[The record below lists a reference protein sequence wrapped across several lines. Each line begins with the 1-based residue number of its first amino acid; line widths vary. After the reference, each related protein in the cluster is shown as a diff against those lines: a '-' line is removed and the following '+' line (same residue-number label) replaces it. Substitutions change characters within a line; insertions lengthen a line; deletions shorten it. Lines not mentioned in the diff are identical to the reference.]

1 MSTSRDGREP
11 LSNVRDRVQASV
23 VGRER
28 ELGLVLAA
36 VAAGRDILLEGPPG
50 TSKSTLLRAITAEWG
65 IPLVFVEGNA
75 DLTPAK
81 LVGHHNP
88 ARVLREDYSPDNFVD
103 GPLVAAMREGGFLY
117 IEEFNRAPE
126 DTLNT
131 LLTAMAER
139 RIAVPRVG
147 EVVAKDTFRVI
158 ASMNPYDNIGTTRL
172 STSVH
177 DRLCRL
183 AITYQDAAS
192 ERGIVALRAPLPD
205 LKPAVYERLVADAVA
220 VTRATREHEDIR
232 QGSSV
237 RGAIDLTLVAGELF
251 LLDSERGRGS
261 AGWAHD
267 TDGGEAGEPAGG
279 SASSTRSTGTGSPG
293 TGDGDETQVTAEEP
307 VSAEETEQRYRDTV
321 YDAMIVAL
329 SGRIF
334 LDETVEATPEQV
346 LRQIWEDHFI
356 LNPAT
361 AAPG

>member
-1 MSTSRDGREP
+1 MSVSRDGREP
-11 LSNVRDRVQASV
+11 LRSIRARIQASV

-28 ELGLVLAA
+28 ELSLVLAA

-50 TSKSTLLRAITAEWG
+50 TSKSTLLRAITREWG

-88 ARVLREDYSPDNFVD
+88 ARVLREDYSPENFVD
-103 GPLVAAMREGGFLY
+103 GPLVEAMREGGFLY

-126 DTLNT
+126 DTINT

-147 EVVAKDTFRVI
+147 EVVAANTFRVI

-172 STSVH
+172 SPSVH

-183 AITYQDAAS
+183 AVTYQDAAA
-192 ERGIVALRAPLPD
+192 ERGIVALRAPQFDQARVDQALVDQALAD
-205 LKPAVYERLVADAVA
+205 LKPARYERLGADAVA
-220 VTRATREHEDIR
+220 VTRATRAHEDIR

-237 RGAIDLTLVAGELF
+237 RGAIDLTLVAGQLFELVR
-251 LLDSERGRGS
+251 DSALPVTHGPDGR
-261 AGWAHD
+261 ATPTRD
-267 TDGGEAGEPAGG
+267 EPA
-279 SASSTRSTGTGSPG
+279 A
-293 TGDGDETQVTAEEP
+293 DEAAEQ
-307 VSAEETEQRYRDTV
+307 AYRGV
-321 YDAMIVAL
+321 IYDAMVVAL

-356 LNPAT
+356 LGPA
-361 AAPG
+361 ASAPG

>member
-1 MSTSRDGREP
+1 
-11 LSNVRDRVQASV
+11 

-28 ELGLVLAA
+28 ELDLVLAA
-36 VAAGRDILLEGPPG
+36 VAAGRDVLLEGPPG

-65 IPLVFVEGNA
+65 IPLVLVEGNA

-103 GPLVAAMREGGFLY
+103 GPLVEAMRHGGFLY

-126 DTLNT
+126 DTVNT

-139 RIAVPRVG
+139 RIMVPRVG
-147 EVVAKDTFRVI
+147 EVAAAATFRVI

-183 AITYQDAAS
+183 AVTYQDAAA
-192 ERGIVALRAPLPD
+192 ERGIVALRAPQFDQALVDQALAD
-205 LKPAVYERLVADAVA
+205 LKPARYERLIADAVA
-220 VTRATREHEDIR
+220 VTRATRAHEDIR

-237 RGAIDLTLVAGELF
+237 RGAIDLTLIAGQLFELA
-251 LLDSERGRGS
+251 SERGRVSPGT
-261 AGWAHD
+261 AHD
-267 TDGGEAGEPAGG
+267 TPE
-279 SASSTRSTGTGSPG
+279 
-293 TGDGDETQVTAEEP
+293 
-307 VSAEETEQRYRDTV
+307 SAERSAAEQAYRDVV
-321 YDAMIVAL
+321 YDAMVVAL

-334 LDETVEATPEQV
+334 LDETVDLTPEQV

-356 LNPAT
+356 LGPAA

>member
-1 MSTSRDGREP
+1 MTTSRDGRES
-11 LSNVRDRVQASV
+11 LADIRDRIQAKV

-28 ELGLVLAA
+28 ELALVLAA

-50 TSKSTLLRAITAEWG
+50 TSKSTLLRAITAEWS

-103 GPLVAAMREGGFLY
+103 GPLTEAMRAGGFLY

-147 EVVAKDTFRVI
+147 EVIAKDTFRVV

-183 AITYQDAAS
+183 AVTYQDAAA
-192 ERGIVALRAPLPD
+192 ERGIVALRAPQFDQPLAD
-205 LKPAVYERLVADAVA
+205 LKPVVYERLVADAVA

-237 RGAIDLTLVAGELF
+237 RGAIDLTLVAGQLF
-251 LLDSERGRGS
+251 TLSSERLRGS
-261 AGWAHD
+261 AGPAD
-267 TDGGEAGEPAGG
+267 DSRVGAADEA
-279 SASSTRSTGTGSPG
+279 
-293 TGDGDETQVTAEEP
+293 AEQ
-307 VSAEETEQRYRDTV
+307 SYRDTV
-321 YDAMIVAL
+321 YDAMILAL

-334 LDETVEATPEQV
+334 LDETVDATPEQV

-356 LNPAT
+356 LAPAA

>member
-1 MSTSRDGREP
+1 MTRAESSLRIST
-11 LSNVRDRVQASV
+11 VRDRVRRHL

-28 ELGLVLAA
+28 ELDLVLAA
-36 VAAGRDILLEGPPG
+36 VAAGRDIILEGPPG
-50 TSKSTLLRAITAEWG
+50 TSKSTLLRGITAEWG

-88 ARVLREDYSPDNFVD
+88 ALVLREDYSPGNFVD
-103 GPLVAAMREGGFLY
+103 GPLLEAMRSGGFLY

-126 DTLNT
+126 DTINT

-139 RIAVPRVG
+139 QIAVPRAGTVTAG
-147 EVVAKDTFRVI
+147 QTFRVI
-158 ASMNPYDNIGTTRL
+158 ASMNPYDNVGTTRL

-183 AITYQDAAS
+183 AVSYQDAEA

-205 LKPAVYERLVADAVA
+205 ADPELYDRLVADAVA
-220 VTRATREHEDIR
+220 VTRATRDHPDVR

-237 RGAIDLTLVAGELF
+237 RGAIDVTLVAGQ
-251 LLDSERGRGS
+251 LLDL
-261 AGWAHD
+261 ADVTA
-267 TDGGEAGEPAGG
+267 AGESGA
-279 SASSTRSTGTGSPG
+279 
-293 TGDGDETQVTAEEP
+293 DDK
-307 VSAEETEQRYRDTV
+307 RYPEIV
-321 YDAMIVAL
+321 YDAMVVAL

-334 LDETVEATPEQV
+334 LDETVEATPEAV
-346 LRQIWEDHFI
+346 LRQIWEDRFI
-356 LNPAT
+356 LGPAT

>member
-1 MSTSRDGREP
+1 V
-11 LSNVRDRVQASV
+11 SNPPSENGVSPGGVNLGGATLAAAYQRVAAHL

-28 ELGLVLAA
+28 ELTLTLAA
-36 VAAGRDILLEGPPG
+36 VAAGRDLILEGPPG

-65 IPLVFVEGNA
+65 IPLFFVEGNA

-103 GPLVAAMREGGFLY
+103 GPLLEAMRAGGFLY

-139 RIAVPRVG
+139 EIAVPTAGLVR
-147 EVVAKDTFRVI
+147 AAPTFRVV
-158 ASMNPYDNIGTTRL
+158 ASMNPYDNVGTTRL

-177 DRLCRL
+177 DRICRL
-183 AITYQDAAS
+183 AIGYQDATA
-192 ERGIVALRAPLPD
+192 ERGIVALRAPLPRMAAALYD
-205 LKPAVYERLVADAVA
+205 RLVSDAVA
-220 VTRATREHEDIR
+220 VTRATREHPDIR

-237 RGAIDLTLVAGELF
+237 RGAIDLTLIAGQ
-251 LLDSERGRGS
+251 LLDLRGLV
-261 AGWAHD
+261 
-267 TDGGEAGEPAGG
+267 DGA
-279 SASSTRSTGTGSPG
+279 
-293 TGDGDETQVTAEEP
+293 DESYPEL
-307 VSAEETEQRYRDTV
+307 V
-321 YDAMIVAL
+321 YDAMVVAL

-334 LDETVEATPEQV
+334 LDETVDLTPEAV
-346 LRQIWEDHFI
+346 LRQIWEDQFI
-356 LNPAT
+356 LTPAA

>member
-1 MSTSRDGREP
+1 MTISHDGREQ
-11 LSNVRDRVQASV
+11 LKIVRDRIRARV

-28 ELGLVLAA
+28 ELDLVLAA

-75 DLTPAK
+75 DLTPAR

-88 ARVLREDYSPDNFVD
+88 ARVLREDYSADNFVD
-103 GPLVAAMREGGFLY
+103 GPLVEAMREGGFLY

-139 RIAVPRVG
+139 RIAIPRAG
-147 EVVAKDTFRVI
+147 IVVAKPTFRVI

-177 DRLCRL
+177 DRLNRL
-183 AITYQDAAS
+183 AIGYQDEEA
-192 ERGIVALRAPLPD
+192 ERGIVALRAPLPEID
-205 LKPAVYERLVADAVA
+205 PAMYERLVADAVA
-220 VTRATREHEDIR
+220 VTRATRTHEDIR
-232 QGSSV
+232 QGSSI
-237 RGAIDLTLVAGELF
+237 RGAIDLTLVAGQ
-251 LLDSERGRGS
+251 LLTVDSERSG
-261 AGWAHD
+261 
-267 TDGGEAGEPAGG
+267 P
-279 SASSTRSTGTGSPG
+279 SP
-293 TGDGDETQVTAEEP
+293 DD
-307 VSAEETEQRYRDTV
+307 EQRYRDVV
-321 YDAMIVAL
+321 YDAMVVAL

-356 LNPAT
+356 LASAT

>member
-1 MSTSRDGREP
+1 MSERHGGP
-11 LSNVRDRVQASV
+11 AALAQVRDQIRARV

-28 ELGLVLAA
+28 ELDLLLAA

-88 ARVLREDYSPDNFVD
+88 ARVLREDYSAENFVD
-103 GPLVAAMREGGFLY
+103 GPLVEAMRSGGFLY
-117 IEEFNRAPE
+117 MEEFNRAPE

-139 RIAVPRVG
+139 RIAVPRAG
-147 EVVAKDTFRVI
+147 EVIAKDRFRVI

-183 AITYQDAAS
+183 AITYQDDEA

-205 LKPAVYERLVADAVA
+205 VKPAVYERLAADAVA
-220 VTRATREHEDIR
+220 VTRATRTHEDVR

-237 RGAIDLTLVAGELF
+237 RGAIDLTLVAGQ
-251 LLDSERGRGS
+251 LLTLYTERTS
-261 AGWAHD
+261 VTPLA
-267 TDGGEAGEPAGG
+267 
-279 SASSTRSTGTGSPG
+279 
-293 TGDGDETQVTAEEP
+293 ET
-307 VSAEETEQRYRDTV
+307 RYRDVV
-321 YDAMIVAL
+321 YDAMVVAL

-334 LDETVEATPEQV
+334 LDETVESAPEQV
-346 LRQIWEDHFI
+346 LREIWEDHFI
-356 LNPAT
+356 LDPA
-361 AAPG
+361 AAVPG

>member
-1 MSTSRDGREP
+1 MTDSRDGRDT
-11 LSNVRDRVQASV
+11 LGQVRGRIRARV

-28 ELGLVLAA
+28 ELDLVLAA

-81 LVGHHNP
+81 LIGHHNP
-88 ARVLREDYSPDNFVD
+88 ARVLREDYSADNFVD
-103 GPLVAAMREGGFLY
+103 GPLLEAMREGGFLY

-139 RIAVPRVG
+139 SVAVPRAGTVD
-147 EVVAKDTFRVI
+147 AKPTFRVV

-183 AITYQDAAS
+183 AVTYQDAEA

-205 LKPAVYERLVADAVA
+205 LKPALYERLVADAVA
-220 VTRATREHEDIR
+220 VARATRTHEDIR

-237 RGAIDLTLVAGELF
+237 RGAIDLTLVAGQ
-251 LLDSERGRGS
+251 LLSLDTERV
-261 AGWAHD
+261 
-267 TDGGEAGEPAGG
+267 
-279 SASSTRSTGTGSPG
+279 SPSPP
-293 TGDGDETQVTAEEP
+293 DED
-307 VSAEETEQRYRDTV
+307 RYRDV
-321 YDAMIVAL
+321 LYDAMVVAL

-334 LDETVEATPEQV
+334 LDETVDATPEQV

-356 LNPAT
+356 LEPAA

>member
-1 MSTSRDGREP
+1 MTLADTRERIAAH
-11 LSNVRDRVQASV
+11 L

-28 ELGLVLAA
+28 ELRLTLAA
-36 VAAGRDILLEGPPG
+36 VAAGRDVVLEGPPG

-88 ARVLREDYSPDNFVD
+88 ARVLREDYSADNFVD

-139 RIAVPRVG
+139 QIAVPRAG
-147 EVVAKDTFRVI
+147 TVVAAPTFRVI
-158 ASMNPYDNIGTTRL
+158 ASMNPYDNVGTTRL

-183 AITYQDAAS
+183 AIGYQDAEA
-192 ERGIVALRAPLPD
+192 ERGIVRLRAPLAD
-205 LKPAVYERLVADAVA
+205 VDPALYGRLVADAVA
-220 VTRATREHEDIR
+220 VTRATREHEDVR

-237 RGAIDLTLVAGELF
+237 RGAIDVTLVACQ
-251 LLDSERGRGS
+251 LLDL
-261 AGWAHD
+261 ANIDAA
-267 TDGGEAGEPAGG
+267 TDPAY
-279 SASSTRSTGTGSPG
+279 P
-293 TGDGDETQVTAEEP
+293 E
-307 VSAEETEQRYRDTV
+307 TV
-321 YDAMIVAL
+321 YDAMVVAL

-334 LDETVEATPEQV
+334 LDETVEVTPEAV
-346 LRQIWEDHFI
+346 LRQIWEDHFV
-356 LNPAT
+356 LAPA
-361 AAPG
+361 AAKPG

>member
-1 MSTSRDGREP
+1 MSTGRLSASRGGREP
-11 LSNVRDRVQASV
+11 LTSVRDRIRARV

-28 ELGLVLAA
+28 ELDLVLAA
-36 VAAGRDILLEGPPG
+36 VAAGRDVLLEGPPG

-65 IPLVFVEGNA
+65 IPLVLVEGNA

-103 GPLVAAMREGGFLY
+103 GPLVEAMRHGGFLY

-147 EVVAKDTFRVI
+147 EVVAAGTFRVI

-183 AITYQDAAS
+183 AVTYQDAAA
-192 ERGIVALRAPLPD
+192 ERGIVALRAPQFDQARVDQALSD
-205 LKPAVYERLVADAVA
+205 LKPARYERLVADAVA
-220 VTRATREHEDIR
+220 VTRATRAHEDIR

-237 RGAIDLTLVAGELF
+237 RGAIDLTLVAGQLFEL
-251 LLDSERGRGS
+251 DPERGLGS
-261 AGWAHD
+261 AGRAHD
-267 TDGGEAGEPAGG
+267 PDGVATGGQGDRDEA
-279 SASSTRSTGTGSPG
+279 
-293 TGDGDETQVTAEEP
+293 AEQ
-307 VSAEETEQRYRDTV
+307 AYRDV
-321 YDAMIVAL
+321 IYDAMVVAL

-356 LNPAT
+356 LGPAPS
-361 AAPG
+361 APG

>member
-1 MSTSRDGREP
+1 MNTSYDGREQ
-11 LSNVRDRVQASV
+11 LKIVRDRIRARV

-28 ELGLVLAA
+28 ELDLVLAA

-75 DLTPAK
+75 DLTPAR

-88 ARVLREDYSPDNFVD
+88 ARVLREDYSADNFVD
-103 GPLVAAMREGGFLY
+103 GPLIEAMREGGFLY

-139 RIAVPRVG
+139 RIAIPRAG
-147 EVVAKDTFRVI
+147 IVVAKPTFRVI
-158 ASMNPYDNIGTTRL
+158 GSMNPYDNIGTTRL

-177 DRLCRL
+177 DRLNRL
-183 AITYQDAAS
+183 AIGYQDEEA
-192 ERGIVALRAPLPD
+192 ERGIVALRAPLPEID
-205 LKPAVYERLVADAVA
+205 PAPYERLVADAVA
-220 VTRATREHEDIR
+220 VTRATRIHEDIR
-232 QGSSV
+232 QGSSI
-237 RGAIDLTLVAGELF
+237 RGAIDLTLVAGQL
-251 LLDSERGRGS
+251 LTLDSERSGS
-261 AGWAHD
+261 
-267 TDGGEAGEPAGG
+267 
-279 SASSTRSTGTGSPG
+279 SP
-293 TGDGDETQVTAEEP
+293 DH
-307 VSAEETEQRYRDTV
+307 EQRYRDVV
-321 YDAMIVAL
+321 YDAMVVAL

-334 LDETVEATPEQV
+334 LDETVEAPPEQV

-356 LNPAT
+356 LAPAT

>member
-1 MSTSRDGREP
+1 MSTSRDGRER
-11 LSNVRDRVQASV
+11 LASVRDRVQARV

-28 ELGLVLAA
+28 ELALVLAA

-88 ARVLREDYSPDNFVD
+88 ARVLREDYSPENFVD
-103 GPLVAAMREGGFLY
+103 GPLVEAMREGGFLY

-147 EVVAKDTFRVI
+147 EVVAGDTFRVI

-183 AITYQDAAS
+183 AITYQDAAA
-192 ERGIVALRAPLPD
+192 ERGIVALRAPIPD
-205 LKPAVYERLVADAVA
+205 LKPALYERLVADAVA
-220 VTRATREHEDIR
+220 VTRATRAHEDIR

-237 RGAIDLTLVAGELF
+237 RGAIDLTLVAGQ
-251 LLDSERGRGS
+251 LLNLDPERLPVSSDRADDPAGPAGS
-261 AGWAHD
+261 AGRSGNAAERD
-267 TDGGEAGEPAGG
+267 AVDP
-279 SASSTRSTGTGSPG
+279 STGP
-293 TGDGDETQVTAEEP
+293 
-307 VSAEETEQRYRDTV
+307 EQAYRETV
-321 YDAMIVAL
+321 YDAMVVAL

-334 LDETVEATPEQV
+334 LNETVDATPEQV

-356 LNPAT
+356 LGPA
-361 AAPG
+361 AATPG

>member
-1 MSTSRDGREP
+1 MSASRDGRAP
-11 LSNVRDRVQASV
+11 LTAVRDRIRGRV

-28 ELGLVLAA
+28 ELDLVLAA
-36 VAAGRDILLEGPPG
+36 VAAGRDVLLEGPPG

-65 IPLVFVEGNA
+65 IPLVLVEGNA

-103 GPLVAAMREGGFLY
+103 GPLVEAMRHGGFLY

-126 DTLNT
+126 DTINT

-147 EVVAKDTFRVI
+147 EVTASGTFRVI

-183 AITYQDAAS
+183 AVTYQDAAA
-192 ERGIVALRAPLPD
+192 ERGIVALRAPQFDQALAG
-205 LKPAVYERLVADAVA
+205 LKPAGYERLVADAVA
-220 VTRATREHEDIR
+220 VTRATRVHEDIR

-237 RGAIDLTLVAGELF
+237 RGAIDLTLVAGQLFEL
-251 LLDSERGRGS
+251 DPERGHGS
-261 AGWAHD
+261 PGPAALDLDGRAAGAGYEPVAD
-267 TDGGEAGEPAGG
+267 EGDEPAAGEP
-279 SASSTRSTGTGSPG
+279 SASER
-293 TGDGDETQVTAEEP
+293 DAAAEQ
-307 VSAEETEQRYRDTV
+307 AYRDV
-321 YDAMIVAL
+321 IYDAMVVAL

-334 LDETVEATPEQV
+334 LDETVAATPEQV

-356 LNPAT
+356 LGPAT
-361 AAPG
+361 SAPG